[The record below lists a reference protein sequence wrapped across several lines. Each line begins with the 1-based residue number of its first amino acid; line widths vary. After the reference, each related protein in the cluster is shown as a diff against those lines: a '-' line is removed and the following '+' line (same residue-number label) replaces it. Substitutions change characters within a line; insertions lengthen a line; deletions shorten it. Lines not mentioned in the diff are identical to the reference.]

1 MGTLRAVRAA
11 AGPSCRG
18 CWRSS
23 APPVGP
29 RRSGSSR
36 GLAVVPTQA
45 GALVKGLASVTRDAW
60 AADAAIRCLR
70 ADAALLEAAI
80 DGQRLA
86 LRETERALARLFVE
100 AARGSADGVEEWLH
114 WQQQQDK
121 DGQGEGAGEMS
132 PPPEQPAPQ
141 QQREARQLAAQGPA
155 GSAGRWLGDL
165 GGLVSSA
172 ASTAVDATAWT
183 ISTAVETTTSTAS
196 AAARAA
202 APTLYVAT
210 AAGKSI
216 VGLDTFAAELAQQQE
231 RLAALSATLS
241 AHFLSGG
248 SGDALQEVLVAR
260 AKSLGL
266 LTLEVTAEV
275 QSDAGESCLAVGW
288 ETAWPADRVGA
299 WRLTL
304 VGRTPLESR
313 VHVADVQAER
323 RSYLWRPDTAER
335 RRLTKTFSGLIGSA
349 VSGVWVEVEACGE
362 GARVSEPDGVGAAG
376 SKAVGRFEDLYRG

>member
-1 MGTLRAVRAA
+1 MGGLRAVRVA
-11 AGPSCRG
+11 AGPRCRG

-23 APPVGP
+23 AAPVGP
-29 RRSGSSR
+29 LRSGTSR
-36 GLAVVPTQA
+36 GLAVVPPQA

-86 LRETERALARLFVE
+86 LRQSERALARLFVE
-100 AARGSADGVEEWLH
+100 AARGSAGSVEEWLR
-114 WQQQQDK
+114 WQQQQQDE
-121 DGQGEGAGEMS
+121 DGQGEGAGETS
-132 PPPEQPAPQ
+132 PLPEPPAPP
-141 QQREARQLAAQGPA
+141 QRERQLAAQGPA

-183 ISTAVETTTSTAS
+183 VSTAVETTTSTAS

-216 VGLDTFAAELAQQQE
+216 VGLDTFAAELAQQQD
-231 RLAALSATLS
+231 RLARLSATLS
-241 AHFLSGG
+241 AHFLSGDG
-248 SGDALQEVLVAR
+248 GDALQEVLVAR

-275 QSDAGESCLAVGW
+275 RSDAGESCLAVGW
-288 ETAWPADRVGA
+288 ETAWPVDRVGA

-313 VHVADVQAER
+313 VHVADVPAER
-323 RSYLWRPDTAER
+323 RSYLWRPGTAER
-335 RRLTKTFSGLIGSA
+335 RRLTKTFSDGLIGSA

-362 GARVSEPDGVGAAG
+362 GARVSEPGGVGAAD
-376 SKAVGRFEDLYRG
+376 SKAVGRFEELCGG